1 MELNDAINQE
11 KALKSYWER
20 RIKTIGGPKYAQKI
34 AESEK
39 DDLDLM
45 SGDVTSYKYFIVFLD
60 HREIDFMEVRRISPR
75 QRTTRRV
82 EKTKRKYFMDNWL
95 QICL

>member
-1 MELNDAINQE
+1 MDSSIIYIANLDPSKVMELNDAINQE

-45 SGDVTSYKYFIVFLD
+45 SGDVTSYKYFFC
-60 HREIDFMEVRRISPR
+60 FP
-75 QRTTRRV
+75 
-82 EKTKRKYFMDNWL
+82 
-95 QICL
+95 

>member
-45 SGDVTSYKYFIVFLD
+45 SGDVTSYKYFFC
-60 HREIDFMEVRRISPR
+60 FPWS
-75 QRTTRRV
+75 QRNRFYGSAKNLSQAKDYTTRGEDK
-82 EKTKRKYFMDNWL
+82 EKVFYGD
-95 QICL
+95 